1 MSYPHRH
8 FFAALVFFMLSFLP
22 VSASGQQM
30 GFYLEK
36 SRKRASIPFELHNN
50 LIIIS
55 AWLNEAHPLNFILDT
70 GVRPTI
76 LLDKSFADSIGM
88 TYQREVELFGV
99 GNNPSVKAFVSA
111 GVSLSLRQVGSSN
124 LSALV
129 LEENLMEL
137 ERHLGAKIDG
147 ILGHDFFRRFVVKIN
162 YQKMR
167 IDLFE
172 PHDYKPPS
180 NFDMI
185 DLELVESKPF
195 VNLMIHQDTS
205 SKLMANLLVDTGAS
219 HALILNSASHKQIV
233 LPEEFIVSNLGRS
246 ISGELSGKLG
256 RVNQLTI
263 GPYDLPDVIA
273 SYIEGSDTDGV
284 QETVKNGSIGG
295 ELLLRFTVII
305 DYYHKKLYIRP
316 NRAFQQPFEYNMSGL
331 EFIASGES
339 LNRFVIN
346 NIRAG
351 SAADQ
356 VGFKAG
362 DALVVLNDI
371 PANKLSLSRIYSEL
385 SLKEGKQVTLT
396 VIRDGAYVSRSFR
409 LKKEI

>member
-1 MSYPHRH
+1 
-8 FFAALVFFMLSFLP
+8 
-22 VSASGQQM
+22 
-30 GFYLEK
+30 
-36 SRKRASIPFELHNN
+36 
-50 LIIIS
+50 
-55 AWLNEAHPLNFILDT
+55 
-70 GVRPTI
+70 
-76 LLDKSFADSIGM
+76 
-88 TYQREVELFGV
+88 
-99 GNNPSVKAFVSA
+99 
-111 GVSLSLRQVGSSN
+111 
-124 LSALV
+124 
-129 LEENLMEL
+129 MEL

-362 DALVVLNDI
+362 DALVELNDI

>member
-1 MSYPHRH
+1 MPYPLRH
-8 FFAALVFFMLSFLP
+8 LFAAVVFFMLSFLP
-22 VSASGQQM
+22 ASTCGQQM
-30 GFYLEK
+30 GFYFEK

-50 LIIIS
+50 LIVIS
-55 AWLNEAHPLNFILDT
+55 AWLNGAHPLNFILDT

-76 LLDKSFADSIGM
+76 LLDNSFADSIGM

-99 GNNPSVKAFVSA
+99 GNNPSVKALVSA

-124 LSALV
+124 LSVLV

-147 ILGHDFFRRFVVKIN
+147 ILGYDFFRRFVVKIN

-172 PHDYKPPS
+172 PHDFQPPS

-195 VNLMIHQDTS
+195 VNLMIHQDSTS
-205 SKLMANLLVDTGAS
+205 RIMANLLVDTGAS
-219 HALILNSASHKQIV
+219 HALILNPASHAQIV
-233 LPEEFIVSNLGRS
+233 LPEDFIVSNLGRS

-256 RVNQLTI
+256 RVDQMTI
-263 GPYDLPDVIA
+263 GSYDLPDVIA
-273 SYIEGSDTDGV
+273 SYIEGSDVNGV

-305 DYYHKKLYIRP
+305 DYYHKKIYIRP

-331 EFIASGES
+331 EFIASGEN

-362 DALVVLNDI
+362 DVLVVLNDI
-371 PANKLSLSRIYSEL
+371 PAKKLSLSRIYSEL
-385 SLKEGKQVTLT
+385 SLKAGKQVTLT
-396 VIRDGAYVSRSFR
+396 VIRDGAYISRSFR